1 VACLKGKQRILVIAT
16 IKLAAGRRADFLK
29 EFHLLMP
36 LVQAEAGCLEYGPAI
51 DRQPGI
57 PGQPAVRDDVV
68 TVVEKWE
75 SLPALHAH
83 LAAPHMETYRNTVS
97 EMVTGVEIRV
107 LDPA

>member
-1 VACLKGKQRILVIAT
+1 MIHVIAT

-29 EFHLLMP
+29 EFHQLMP
-36 LVQAEAGCLEYGPAI
+36 LVQAEIGCLEYGPAV
-51 DRQPGI
+51 DREPGI
-57 PGQPAVRDDVV
+57 PGQPAVRDDIV

-83 LAAPHMETYRNTVS
+83 LAAPHMAKYRDTVS
-97 EMVTGVEIRV
+97 GIVTGVEIRV